1 MKICDYEPCDR
12 PSHAKIS
19 GGLCKPHLAQRKRKG
34 VLQPLRVGGLSTEAR
49 FMAKVAIGTYCWNWT
64 GSTYSTGYGVFWVGK
79 SEGFTH
85 AHRFSYNYLVGSI
98 PPKTMVDHICG
109 NRRCVNPEHLRLATN
124 KENSEHRTTLNSNN
138 TSGYRGVFYNKNNRS
153 WTASVTHN
161 RKMYR
166 KNSFDSPESANAWAV
181 ATRNELFTHNDLD
194 K

>member
-1 MKICDYEPCDR
+1 MKICEYELCVR

-19 GGLCKPHLAQRKRKG
+19 GGLCKQHLNQRARKG
-34 VLQPLRVGGLSTEAR
+34 VLSPIRPTGLSTEQR
-49 FMAKVAIGTYCWNWT
+49 FWSKVDKTGDCWEWEA
-64 GSTYSTGYGVFWVGK
+64 SKYSSGYGAFWLGDV
-79 SEGFTH
+79 EGFIH

-166 KNSFDSPESANAWAV
+166 KNSFESPEAANAWAV